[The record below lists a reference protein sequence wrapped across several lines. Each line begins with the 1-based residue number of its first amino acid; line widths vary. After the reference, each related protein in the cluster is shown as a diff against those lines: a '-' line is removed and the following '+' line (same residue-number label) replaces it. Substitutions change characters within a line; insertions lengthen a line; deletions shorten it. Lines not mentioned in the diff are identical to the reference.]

1 MQQMQRDKDMLR
13 SKFIELE
20 KKAKDAEQKR
30 TQLLF

>member
-1 MQQMQRDKDMLR
+1 MQQMHRDKEMLR
-13 SKFIELE
+13 SKLIELE